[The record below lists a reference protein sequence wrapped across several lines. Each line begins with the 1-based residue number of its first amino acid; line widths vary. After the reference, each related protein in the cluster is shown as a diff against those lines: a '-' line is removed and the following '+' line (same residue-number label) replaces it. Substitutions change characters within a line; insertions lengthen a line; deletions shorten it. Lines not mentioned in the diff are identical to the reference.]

1 MELPTNPLFD
11 RLGVYPL
18 AAFADKAR
26 ALRADGHGP
35 VHDFSIGDPVEPTD
49 DRIRQA
55 VKDAIGPVSQYPTAK
70 GQPALREAIAAWV
83 KQRFGVDVNP
93 DTQIQPTSGLKEGIF
108 HTPLA
113 LTAPGAKKH
122 AAIWGAPGYQPYERG
137 ALFAGGTSDPV
148 NLVPDNGWR
157 LELDQLDPARLD
169 AAFIAWLNYPH
180 NPTGAVVDLD
190 YYRTQ
195 IATARKH
202 GFVLGSDE
210 CYVDIFRPDDAPPVS
225 VLQAADG
232 DLTGLLVC
240 FSLSKRSGMTG
251 YRSGAMVGD
260 ERLIAKLG
268 VMRPNIGT
276 ASSDFVQA
284 GAIAAWRD
292 ETHVVK
298 RREIFEAKRQVMRAF
313 FDRVGLETS
322 GSEATFYQWV
332 KVPGGDD
339 RAYADAL
346 LAKRIIASPGS
357 AFGEAGAGYIRL
369 ALVPDVAGCEAACAT
384 WEAAIAAGEVPAS
397 P

>member
-18 AAFADKAR
+18 TAFADKAR
-26 ALRADGHGP
+26 SLRRDGNGP

-49 DRIRQA
+49 QRIRDA
-55 VKDAIGPVSQYPTAK
+55 LKDAVTPTSQYPSAT
-70 GQPALREAIAAWV
+70 GQPALRAAIATWV
-83 KQRFGVDVNP
+83 MQRFGVEVNP

-113 LTAPGAKKH
+113 LTAPGARKH

-148 NLVPDNGWR
+148 DLVPDNDWK
-157 LELDQLDPARLD
+157 LELDTLTPSRLD
-169 AAFIAWLNYPH
+169 QAFIAWLNYPH

-195 IATARKH
+195 IATARNH

-210 CYVDIFRPDDAPPVS
+210 CYVDIYRPHDTPPVS
-225 VLQAADG
+225 LLQAADG

-251 YRSGAMVGD
+251 YRSGAMIGD

-268 VMRPNIGT
+268 IMRPNIGT
-276 ASSDFVQA
+276 ASPDFIQA
-284 GAIAAWRD
+284 AAITAWGDESHVAA
-292 ETHVVK
+292 

-322 GSEATFYQWV
+322 GSQATFYQWV

-357 AFGEAGAGYIRL
+357 AFGSAGSGYIRL
-369 ALVPDVAGCEAACAT
+369 ALVPDVPGCEAACAT
-384 WEAAIAAGEVPAS
+384 WEAGITLGEIPS
-397 P
+397 

>member
-11 RLGVYPL
+11 CLGVYPL

-26 ALRADGHGP
+26 ALRADGQGP

-55 VKDAIGPVSQYPTAK
+55 VKDAIGPISQYPTAK
-70 GQPALREAIAAWV
+70 GQPALREAVAKWV
-83 KQRFGVDVNP
+83 QLRFGVEVNP

-113 LTAPGAKKH
+113 LTATGAKKH

-157 LELDQLDPARLD
+157 LELDKLDPARLD
-169 AAFIAWLNYPH
+169 QAFVAWLNYPH

-190 YYRTQ
+190 YYRAQ

-210 CYVDIFRPDDAPPVS
+210 CYVDIYRPDDDPPVS
-225 VLQAADG
+225 LLQAAEG

-251 YRSGAMVGD
+251 YRSGVMIGD
-260 ERLIAKLG
+260 ERLITKLG

-276 ASSDFVQA
+276 ASTDFVQA
-284 GAIAAWRD
+284 GAIAAWSD

-313 FDRVGLETS
+313 FDRVGLKTS
-322 GSEATFYQWV
+322 GSQATFYQWV

-339 RAYADAL
+339 RTYTDAL

-369 ALVPDVAGCEAACAT
+369 ALVPDVAGCQAACAT
-384 WEAAIAAGEVPAS
+384 WEAGIACGDIPSV
-397 P
+397 

>member
-26 ALRADGHGP
+26 ALRGDGQGP

-49 DRIRQA
+49 ERIRQA

-70 GQPALREAIAAWV
+70 GQPALREAAARWV
-83 KQRFGVDVNP
+83 NQRFGVRVNP

-108 HTPLA
+108 HVPLA

-148 NLVPDNGWR
+148 NLVPENGWR
-157 LELDQLDPARLD
+157 LELDRLDPARLD
-169 AAFIAWLNYPH
+169 QAFIAWLNYPH

-210 CYVDIFRPDDAPPVS
+210 CYVDIYRPDDDPPVS
-225 VLQAADG
+225 LLQAADG

-251 YRSGAMVGD
+251 YRSGIMVGD

-276 ASSDFVQA
+276 ASTDFVQA
-284 GAIAAWRD
+284 GAIVAWGD
-292 ETHVVK
+292 EAHVVK

-322 GSEATFYQWV
+322 GSQATFYQWV
-332 KVPGGDD
+332 NVPGGDD

-369 ALVPDVAGCEAACAT
+369 ALVPDVAGCAAACAT
-384 WEAAIAAGEVPAS
+384 WEAAIQAGEVPSA
-397 P
+397 